1 MWMKMVAVTVVA
13 VVVLQ
18 GFLSGQEP
26 LWLAERGSIEFSSD
40 APLEIIRAKSSHLRG
55 AINTANNSFAFTV
68 DINSFEGFNSEIQ
81 QVHFLENY
89 LEARQYPQA
98 TFTGK
103 LIEEIPFTTP
113 GTYSVRAKGILTIH
127 GISKERII
135 RGSLVVNGNGGTL
148 STSFTIPVTD
158 HGIDIPRIVQQKI
171 AEQIEVQ
178 VDVPFR
184 KSTK

>member
-1 MWMKMVAVTVVA
+1 MVAFTFA
-13 VVVLQ
+13 ALVVLQ
-18 GFLSGQEP
+18 GFLSGQES
-26 LWLAERGSIEFSSD
+26 LWLADRGTIEFSSD

-55 AINTANNSFAFTV
+55 AINTNTNSFAFTV
-68 DINSFEGFNSEIQ
+68 DIITFQGFNSEIQ
-81 QVHFLENY
+81 QVHFMENY
-89 LEARQYPQA
+89 LEAKQYPQA

-103 LIEEIPFTTP
+103 LIEDIPFTTP
-113 GTYSVRAKGILTIH
+113 GTYSVRAKGMLTIH

-148 STSFTIPVTD
+148 STNFTVPVTD

-184 KSTK
+184 KSAK

>member
-1 MWMKMVAVTVVA
+1 MKLVSISVIAILL
-13 VVVLQ
+13 LQ
-18 GFLSGQEP
+18 GNTRGQEP
-26 LWLAERGSIEFSSD
+26 VWLAEKGTITFSSD
-40 APLEIIRAKSSHLRG
+40 APLEIIKAKSTKLRG
-55 AINTANNSFAFTV
+55 AINTVSNSFAFTV

-89 LEARQYPQA
+89 LEAKHYPQA

-103 LIEEIPFTTP
+103 LIEDIPFDTP

-127 GISKERII
+127 GIPKERII
-135 RGSLVVNGNGGTL
+135 RGTLIVNGNGGSL
-148 STSFTIPVTD
+148 QTSFSVPLSD
-158 HGIDIPRIVQQKI
+158 HGIAIPRIVQQKI

-184 KSTK
+184 KPIR